1 MADGAIVDCLVIG
14 GGVAGACLSL
24 LLARRGVSVVL
35 VDHGRLHPSGPY
47 ETLLASSRPL
57 LERLELL
64 PVLAA
69 CAQPDPLRHGAIWG
83 SDEASWR
90 GEEAPGWLLARG
102 AFDHGLRTLAAAAG
116 AVVHERCVAVP
127 AVADDGGWHLRGAGG
142 ELRLRART
150 VVLATGRTGRGAGQL
165 VGPRTFA
172 FTLTGSPAASDRG
185 TAMVEAVAEGWLWT
199 HVPRHGAASAAVL
212 LDADQCRREGRELL
226 LARALVRSRGP
237 AGRLKSPRLRHATD
251 ASAVWVP
258 ATDALL
264 RIGDAAASID
274 PLASQG
280 VEKAIAAAD
289 QAAAAVMTALAEP
302 ALWPRLLAGHAQWE
316 RELAQAHGAAAGTWY
331 ARESR
336 FAGAPFWR
344 ARQPAPPP
352 EWSPHDELR
361 AAAELQPAE
370 VLVRRGDRFVIEPG
384 LEHRGTGDRRSHCG
398 FVPLAPLLAA
408 FSPPRT
414 LAAGVTAAGR
424 EPRLFVLPPRA
435 VWQAAVALRHWGWL
449 QPVSAAPPMASG

>member
-1 MADGAIVDCLVIG
+1 MALAALVDCLVIG

-35 VDHGRLHPSGPY
+35 VDHGRLHASGPF
-47 ETLLASSRPL
+47 ETLLGSSRPL
-57 LERLELL
+57 LERLQLL
-64 PVLAA
+64 PVLTA

-83 SDEASWR
+83 SDEPSWR
-90 GEEAPGWLLARG
+90 GDEAPGWLLARG

-116 AVVHERCVAVP
+116 AVVYERRTAMP
-127 AVADDGGWHLRGAGG
+127 VADTGEWQLRGADG
-142 ELRLRART
+142 ELRLRPRT
-150 VVLATGRTGRGAGQL
+150 VVVATGRTGRGGGQPT
-165 VGPRTFA
+165 GPRTLA
-172 FTLTGSPAASDRG
+172 FTLIGSPAARDRG
-185 TAMVEAVAEGWLWT
+185 TAMVEATAEGWLWT

-212 LDADQCRREGRELL
+212 LDAEQCRREGRELV

-237 AGRLKSPRLRHATD
+237 AGRILSPRLRHATD
-251 ASAVWVP
+251 ASAVFVP
-258 ATDALL
+258 PTDRWL

-289 QAAAAVMTALAEP
+289 QAAAAVATALAEP

-316 RELAQAHGAAAGTWY
+316 RELAQAHGAAAGAWY

-336 FAGAPFWR
+336 FADAPFWR
-344 ARQPAPPP
+344 ARQPSPPP
-352 EWSPHDELR
+352 EWSPHDALR

-370 VLVRRGDRFVIEPG
+370 VLVRRGDRFVVEPG

-408 FSPPRT
+408 FAPPRT
-414 LAAGVTAAGR
+414 LAAGVAAAGR

-435 VWQAAVALRHWGWL
+435 VWQAAVALRQWGWL
-449 QPVSAAPPMASG
+449 QPVTAASPMASG